1 MFQKR
6 IIIGGVP
13 RSGTTLLRYILDASP
28 RIIAGPETGFFR
40 QPLAVQQGR
49 VLRVARRVD
58 RALGIGEALV
68 ADIIERGRSSIACFD
83 EMMLAYRQRAEVGEK
98 DVWAEK
104 TPWNCVSYHWL
115 ARDDAQP
122 HFISL
127 VRDGRDVVTS
137 KLDGEYYISVQTYV
151 DTLRLVLAFD
161 HPKHL
166 VVRYEDMVADA
177 AGCFQR
183 LFEFLDLPFTPEA
196 LERYREP
203 SVTRDAAKVRQ
214 PKLQHAV
221 TTEWVERWRAPEHAA
236 QVQSLLDRA
245 EAVELLR
252 ECGYEA

>member
-6 IIIGGVP
+6 IIVGGVP

-40 QPLAVQQGR
+40 QPLAVQQNR
-49 VLRVARRVD
+49 VVRVARRLD
-58 RALGIGEALV
+58 RTLGIGEAHV
-68 ADIIERGRSSIACFD
+68 ANIIKHGRSSIACFD
-83 EMMLAYRQRAEVGEK
+83 EMMLAYRQRAEMVEK
-98 DVWAEK
+98 DIWAEK

-115 ARDDAQP
+115 AREDAQL

-151 DTLRLVLAFD
+151 DTLRLVLTFD
-161 HPKHL
+161 HPRHL

-177 AGCFQR
+177 AGCFR
-183 LFEFLDLPFTPEA
+183 RVFEFLDIPFAPEA

-203 SVTRDAAKVRQ
+203 SVTRDATKVRQ
-214 PKLQHAV
+214 PKVQRAIS
-221 TTEWVERWRAPEHAA
+221 TEWVERWRAPEHKER
-236 QVQSLLDRA
+236 VQSLLDRV

-252 ECGYEA
+252 VSGYEA